1 MVEKIKV
8 WLVEHKDILQII
20 KFIGISLIAF
30 AAEYAIFYALQY
42 GLYSTCGQEDFKWF
56 LFEYKGGKEGAF
68 GLAGFIAFLVS
79 KCVAEVISFI
89 INRKKN
95 FEADNNI
102 VFSIVTYVITV
113 VALIIF
119 STWLGGALYALV
131 GDSLGEFGTTIGKLL
146 GSFISFIVMF
156 LMDKFVIMTK
166 KGDKKNKK
174 EDAVEVTTEEVQTI
188 ESNEG
193 GEN

>member
-1 MVEKIKV
+1 M
-8 WLVEHKDILQII
+8 
-20 KFIGISLIAF
+20 
-30 AAEYAIFYALQY
+30 
-42 GLYSTCGQEDFKWF
+42 
-56 LFEYKGGKEGAF
+56 FEYKGGKEGAF

-79 KCVAEVISFI
+79 KCVAEIISFI

-174 EDAVEVTTEEVQTI
+174 EAEAAQETQAV

>member
-1 MVEKIKV
+1 MVTKIKD
-8 WLVEHKDILQII
+8 WLNAHKNIMQMV
-20 KFIGISLIAF
+20 KFILISLIAF
-30 AAEYAIFYALQY
+30 AAEYAIFFALQY
-42 GLYSTCGQEDFKWF
+42 GLYDVCGHDDFKWF
-56 LFEYKGGKEGAF
+56 LFEYKGGKEAAF

-79 KCVAEVISFI
+79 KCVAEIISFI

-119 STWLGGALYALV
+119 TTWLGGALSNAIGDAL
-131 GDSLGEFGTTIGKLL
+131 GGAGSTISKLL
-146 GSFISFIVMF
+146 GSVISFVVMF

-166 KGDKKNKK
+166 KGDKKAKK
-174 EDAVEVTTEEVQTI
+174 VETVESAEAVETTQSTEE
-188 ESNEG
+188 
-193 GEN
+193 

>member
-1 MVEKIKV
+1 MFAKV
-8 WLVEHKDILQII
+8 KNWLLSHKDILQIV

-30 AAEYAIFYALQY
+30 AAEYAIFYALQF
-42 GLYSTCGQEDFKWF
+42 GLYNACGQEDFKWF

-79 KCVAEVISFI
+79 KCVAEIISFI

-119 STWLGGALYALV
+119 STWLGGALSNLL
-131 GDSLGEFGTTIGKLL
+131 GESLKEFGTTIGKLL

-156 LMDKFVIMTK
+156 VMDKFVIMTK
-166 KGDKKNKK
+166 KKEKKV
-174 EDAVEVTTEEVQTI
+174 EGTAAEESVEVVAEEVS
-188 ESNEG
+188 EEK
-193 GEN
+193 

>member
-1 MVEKIKV
+1 MFTKV
-8 WLVEHKDILQII
+8 KNWLVSHKDILQIV

-30 AAEYAIFYALQY
+30 AAEYAIFYALQF
-42 GLYSTCGQEDFKWF
+42 GLYSACGQDDFKWF
-56 LFEYKGGKEGAF
+56 LFEYKGGKDGAF

-79 KCVAEVISFI
+79 KCVAEIISFI

-119 STWLGGALYALV
+119 STWLGGALSNLI
-131 GDSLGEFGTTIGKLL
+131 GESLKEFGTTIGKLL

-166 KGDKKNKK
+166 KKEKK
-174 EDAVEVTTEEVQTI
+174 TEEAVI
-188 ESNEG
+188 EEAQQEVAADESDE
-193 GEN
+193 EK

>member
-1 MVEKIKV
+1 MIEKVKV
-8 WLVEHKDILQII
+8 WLNEHKNIMQMV
-20 KFIGISLIAF
+20 KFVGISLIAF
-30 AAEYAIFYALQY
+30 AAEYAIFYALQF
-42 GLYSTCGQEDFKWF
+42 GLYNTCGQEDFKWF
-56 LFEYKGGKEGAF
+56 LFEYKGGKDAAF

-79 KCVAEVISFI
+79 KCVAEIISFI

-102 VFSIVTYVITV
+102 VFSVVMYIITV

-119 STWLGGALYALV
+119 STWLGGALSNVL
-131 GDSLGEFGTTIGKLL
+131 GESLKEFGTTIGKLL

-156 LMDKFVIMTK
+156 VMDKFVIMTK
-166 KGDKKNKK
+166 KGDKKAK
-174 EDAVEVTTEEVQTI
+174 TEEIQAT
-188 ESNEG
+188 ETSDNG

>member
-1 MVEKIKV
+1 MVTKV
-8 WLVEHKDILQII
+8 KEWLLAHKDILQIV

-30 AAEYAIFYALQY
+30 AAEYAIFYALQF
-42 GLYSTCGQEDFKWF
+42 GLYDACGQEDFKWF
-56 LFEYKGGKEGAF
+56 LFEYKGGKDAAF

-79 KCVAEVISFI
+79 KCVAEIISFI

-95 FEADNNI
+95 FEADNNL
-102 VFSIVTYVITV
+102 VFSIVMYVITV

-119 STWLGGALYALV
+119 STWLGGALSNVL
-131 GDSLGEFGTTIGKLL
+131 GESLKEFGTTIGKLL

-166 KGDKKNKK
+166 KGEKKAK
-174 EDAVEVTTEEVQTI
+174 AV
-188 ESNEG
+188 NGEG
-193 GEN
+193 ETDSEAK